1 MQVWKSSMLSKTRA
15 RPRCWMRCRDAAAG
29 LDDGAGQNDVLVNVA
44 GTEFRKFCGT
54 PAAQAAFVTSAGW
67 RVNQIASSRFGTQQS
82 QEIAA
87 YAVSKE
93 KSTIPTAASPP

>member
-1 MQVWKSSMLSKTRA
+1 MRVWKSSMLSKARA

-29 LDDGAGQNDVLVNVA
+29 LDDGRPENDGLVNLA
-44 GTEFRKFCGT
+44 GAEFRKFDGT
-54 PAAQAAFVTSAGW
+54 PAAQAAFVTSGGW
-67 RVNQIASSRFGTQQS
+67 RVNQIASSMFGTQHS

-93 KSTIPTAASPP
+93 KSTIPTAA